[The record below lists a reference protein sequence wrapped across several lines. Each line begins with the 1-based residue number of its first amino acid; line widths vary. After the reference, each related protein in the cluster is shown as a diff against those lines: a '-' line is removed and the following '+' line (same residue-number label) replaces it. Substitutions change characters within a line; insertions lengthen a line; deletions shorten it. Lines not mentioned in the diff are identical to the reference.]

1 MPVIRYDD
9 AMSRTLFW
17 VISGGILLVGAM
29 VVTPFVPAIMWAAV
43 LSVLTYPYYKRL
55 LDRKWKDIAAAGWV
69 TLLTLLIIILP
80 ILGFGTI
87 AFMEGSKALSA
98 RSASASSQEL
108 SLQSIAAGVDKEL
121 GKVLGGVPVPAVQ
134 EFRLEKF
141 ISENQ
146 DDIRQAVTGPA
157 TKGLEKFGLAVF
169 SAIIALLT
177 MFFMLKDGHKLTE
190 PALHIIPLPREEAI
204 QVLVRLRETVFSV
217 FMGVVFVAVIQGA
230 VAGIAYAV
238 AGVPGAAVWAAATF
252 IFAMIPLVGPPVV
265 FIPIAI
271 SLFLQGK
278 VPQAVGLVLF
288 GALVITQ
295 IDNILRPFF
304 IGAKASLHPIAVFFS
319 LLGGVL
325 LMGPIGLMAGPV
337 VLTLCIVVAEVIIA
351 RRRLMEADSRRAV
364 ELEAPAEP
372 EPTA

>member
-1 MPVIRYDD
+1 MSVIRYDD

-17 VISGGILLVGAM
+17 VIAGGILLVGAM

-43 LSVLTYPYYKRL
+43 LSVLTYPYYQAL
-55 LDRKWKDIAAAGWV
+55 LARKWKDIAAAGWV

-98 RSASASSQEL
+98 RSSSANSQEL
-108 SLQSIAAGVDKEL
+108 SIQSIAAGVDKEL
-121 GKVLGGVPVPAVQ
+121 ERVLGGIPVPAVQ
-134 EFRLEKF
+134 DFRLEKF
-141 ISENQ
+141 IRENQ
-146 DDIRQAVTGPA
+146 EDIRHAITGPA

-217 FMGVVFVAVIQGA
+217 FIGVVFVALIQGA
-230 VAGIAYAV
+230 VAGVAYAV

-265 FIPIAI
+265 FIPIAL

-278 VPQAVGLVLF
+278 VPQAVGLLLF

-325 LMGPIGLMAGPV
+325 LMGPIGLMAGPL
-337 VLTLCIVVAEVIIA
+337 VLTLCIVVAEIIIS
-351 RRRLMEADSRRAV
+351 RRRLMEADAQRAR
-364 ELEAPAEP
+364 ELEAPAEA
-372 EPTA
+372 EASS